1 MVGRRQKHLAL
12 ILARELASQLATAT
26 FIADAEGELVFYN
39 EAAEEIL
46 GRTFA
51 EAGSMPAE
59 RWTSQFQLESPD
71 GAPVTLDQIAAGIAL
86 LERRPAHG
94 RLRMV
99 GLDGRRRQISV
110 TAIPLFSTPTELV
123 GIIAL
128 FWEDEETGS
137 AAAGSP

>member
-1 MVGRRQKHLAL
+1 MVARRQMHLAL
-12 ILARELASQLATAT
+12 IIARELASQLATAT

-51 EAGSMPAE
+51 EAGSMSAAGWTTQFKIEQLDGGPLPLE
-59 RWTSQFQLESPD
+59 RMP
-71 GAPVTLDQIAAGIAL
+71 AGIAL

-94 RLRMV
+94 KLRMT
-99 GLDGRRRQISV
+99 GLDGRARRLSV
-110 TAIPLFSTPTELV
+110 TAVPLFSTPTTLV

-128 FWEDEETGS
+128 FWEEREGDQPEMD
-137 AAAGSP
+137 